1 MILAGNW
8 CSKVWI
14 FACNV
19 WNNITVEP
27 VVAMYC
33 LIIALSEIPGEELYL
48 KKACKVNLNHSM
60 EICDNI
66 YDHEAAQIETQKLV
80 SGVQSHS
87 AVLQGVPGII
97 FTLFAGPISDTYGRK
112 PLIIIPLFG
121 YFILN
126 TVYLVNSIWFHQ
138 LKVENNRMNKFVFT
152 NISRLS
158 SYYLN
163 AFKI

>member
-1 MILAGNW
+1 MIITGNW

-33 LIIALSEIPGEELYL
+33 LILALSGIPGEELYL

-138 LKVENNRMNKFVFT
+138 LKVENNRMNKHVFI